1 MTMVRVRFAPSPTG
15 QPHIGWARTAL
26 FNWLFARHEGGTFIL
41 RIEDTDQ
48 SRSVEGAAQVFED
61 AFGWLGF
68 TYDEGPGKDGGHG
81 PYLQSERLAS
91 HLRVLSQLLAQEQ
104 AYPCFC
110 SAQTLDAGRAEDR
123 RLGRPPRYPGT
134 CRDLTAAEGR
144 ARIAAGEAHVI
155 RLKVPTAG
163 TMVVH
168 DLIRGGVSFD
178 LSLLDDFVLLK
189 ADGTP
194 TYNFASVVDDAEMA
208 ISHVLRADEHLSNT
222 PKQLILY
229 QAMGK
234 TAPIFAHVPMI
245 LAPDHS
251 KLSKRHGA
259 TPIAEFMAQGFLPEA
274 VVNYLMML
282 GWNPGGDREFL
293 TLDEAAQ
300 LFTLDR
306 VQKNPAVYDT
316 QKMTWMNAH
325 YLRALDQGE
334 LWRRCRP
341 FLAARGLLT
350 ESADDTLVAY
360 AKAALSL
367 VQSRVATLAEA
378 ADAVTFFFKEPQAF
392 DEEGVRRHFQRPG
405 TAGRLTALAERL
417 ADTDFTAAGLEGAL
431 TALAQE
437 LGVPRAELIH
447 PARLAVSGKTVG
459 PGVFEM
465 LAVLG
470 PQRTVQ
476 RLQVAA
482 QMAAP

>member
-1 MTMVRVRFAPSPTG
+1 MVRVRFAPSPTG

-26 FNWLFARHEGGTFIL
+26 FNWLFARHHGGTFIL

-48 SRSVEGAAQVFED
+48 KRAVEGAAQVFDD
-61 AFGWLGF
+61 AFDWLGF
-68 TYDEGPGKDGGHG
+68 TYDEGPSKDGGYG
-81 PYLQSERLAS
+81 PYLQSERIAS
-91 HLRVLSQLLAQEQ
+91 HLRVRDQLLAQGK

-110 SAQTLDAGRAEDR
+110 SSETLDAGRAEDR
-123 RLGRPPRYPGT
+123 RLGRPPRYPAT
-134 CRDLTAAEGR
+134 CRQLTADQGHAK
-144 ARIAAGEAHVI
+144 IAAGEAHVI
-155 RLKVPTAG
+155 RLKVPTEG
-163 TMVVH
+163 SLVVH
-168 DLIRGGVSFD
+168 DLIRGEVQFD
-178 LSLLDDFVLLK
+178 LSLLDDFVLIK

-208 ISHVLRADEHLSNT
+208 ITHVLRADEHLSNT
-222 PKQLILY
+222 PKQLVLY

-234 TAPIFAHVPMI
+234 TAPAFAHVPMI

-259 TPIAEFMAQGFLPEA
+259 TPIAQFVEQGFLAEA

-293 TLDEAAQ
+293 TLEEAAQ

-325 YLRALDQGE
+325 YLRALSQDD
-334 LWRRCRP
+334 LWRRTRP
-341 FLAARGLLT
+341 FLEARRLLA
-350 ESADDTLVAY
+350 EPASAELVAY
-360 AKAALSL
+360 AKTALSL
-367 VQSRVATLAEA
+367 VQSRVSTLAEA
-378 ADAVTFFFKEPQAF
+378 ADAVSFFFQEPSEF
-392 DEEGVRRHFQRPG
+392 DEAGVSRHFQRPG
-405 TAGRLTALAERL
+405 TSGRLVALAQRL
-417 ADTDFTAAGLEGAL
+417 ADTDFSALELEVAL
-431 TALAQE
+431 TELAQE

-470 PQRTVQ
+470 PERTAK
-476 RLQVAA
+476 RLHAA
-482 QMAAP
+482 AKMAAP